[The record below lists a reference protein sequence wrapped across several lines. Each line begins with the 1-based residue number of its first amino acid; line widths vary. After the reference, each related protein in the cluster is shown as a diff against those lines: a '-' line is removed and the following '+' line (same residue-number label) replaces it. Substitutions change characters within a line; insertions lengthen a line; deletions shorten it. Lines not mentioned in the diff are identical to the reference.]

1 LVRTL
6 GARVLLALAVTTA
19 GAALVAYGGPFSPT
33 LDLFTHFV
41 LVYAAAALGMSAI
54 AALSGVGP
62 RRVILPVCIFALLA
76 SLGLM
81 APEMFRSTGPRLP
94 EGSAGAVKVI
104 QINALR
110 TNTDLRRISDW
121 LIAQNPDV
129 VAISEAR
136 ADLRDLLVARTGWK
150 VAGAKGT
157 LMIFT
162 REGYLHMDRPR
173 LAKGSQLSFVN
184 ATYATPTGD
193 IEIVTTHLDWPTR
206 PIFQQQA
213 RGLETVISH
222 LPTARMLLLGDF
234 NSTPWS
240 RSIRGL
246 DHRLGLIRRD
256 KAVATWPAQILGQAW
271 PLPFL
276 PIDHIYAGPGWATI
290 KVERGPWLGSDH
302 YLLIVTLAPIS
313 N

>member
-1 LVRTL
+1 M
-6 GARVLLALAVTTA
+6 
-19 GAALVAYGGPFSPT
+19 P
-33 LDLFTHFV
+33 
-41 LVYAAAALGMSAI
+41 AALGMSAS
-54 AALSGVGP
+54 ALLSGVGP
-62 RRVILPVCIFALLA
+62 LRVILPVCIFALLA

-81 APEMFRSTGPRLP
+81 APEMFRSTGPSLP
-94 EGSAGAVKVI
+94 EGSARAVKVI

-162 REGYLHMDRPR
+162 REGYLQMERPR

-213 RGLETVISH
+213 QGLETVISH

-256 KAVATWPAQILGQAW
+256 KAVAT
-271 PLPFL
+271 
-276 PIDHIYAGPGWATI
+276 
-290 KVERGPWLGSDH
+290 
-302 YLLIVTLAPIS
+302 
-313 N
+313 